1 MKNALLA
8 LLLLAVPVFPG
19 AMAQAADAPRKA
31 RVATGAEVTLLASA
45 RSPAQ
50 WMALR
55 PKVRNLRPRARGNF
69 D

>member
-8 LLLLAVPVFPG
+8 LLLLAAPAFPS

-31 RVATGAEVTLLASA
+31 RVATGAEVTLVTSA

-50 WMALR
+50 WTALR
-55 PKVRNLRPRARGNF
+55 PKVRNLRPRVRGTF